1 MCCWV
6 TLLRFGFFSIFWV
19 ENEKIQELN
28 GFQRQIFYFLNWRT
42 YSESEKEAF
51 IEYDE
56 VRAVIPERW
65 WTFLFTIKFICIQ
78 KPAIRSFSSF

>member
-1 MCCWV
+1 MCPRV
-6 TLLRFGFFSIFWV
+6 TLLRFGLFSIFLV
-19 ENEKIQELN
+19 KNEKIQELN

-51 IEYDE
+51 IEYDK

-78 KPAIRSFSSF
+78 KPTIRSFSSF

>member
-1 MCCWV
+1 MCPWV
-6 TLLRFGFFSIFWV
+6 TLLRFGLFSIFLV

-51 IEYDE
+51 IE
-56 VRAVIPERW
+56 
-65 WTFLFTIKFICIQ
+65 
-78 KPAIRSFSSF
+78 

>member
-1 MCCWV
+1 MCPWV
-6 TLLRFGFFSIFWV
+6 TLLRIGLFSIFLV
-19 ENEKIQELN
+19 KNEKIQELN

-51 IEYDE
+51 IEKDK
-56 VRAVIPERW
+56 VGAVIPERW

-78 KPAIRSFSSF
+78 KPAIGSFSSF

>member
-1 MCCWV
+1 MCRWV
-6 TLLRFGFFSIFWV
+6 TPLRLGFFSIFLV

-42 YSESEKEAF
+42 YSKSEKEAF
-51 IEYDE
+51 IGYDK
-56 VRAVIPERW
+56 VGAVVPERW
-65 WTFLFTIKFICIQ
+65 WTFLFTIKFTCTQ